1 VLNDCVSN
9 CSIFK
14 APFIE
19 RTVCIRQCA
28 APGSSVPARVA
39 GHADRADFF
48 GSFASILCSA
58 GGPSAAGAT
67 EEVGGRGIAISGCR
81 PLWVTGASATSQA
94 PAAWVI
100 FGSAAVVTEFL
111 EYSSAG
117 ASLIAGA
124 SAAASTCTTG
134 CFQGSSCDHSEAS
147 GSADRGGTSAPSA
160 PSHRRGATGAAR
172 RHSAIGHRVAGRW

>member
-1 VLNDCVSN
+1 MLNDCVSN
-9 CSIFK
+9 CSIFM

-48 GSFASILCSA
+48 GFCASIFCSHW
-58 GGPSAAGAT
+58 GPSAAGAT
-67 EEVGGRGIAISGCR
+67 EKVGPGIAISGGG
-81 PLWVTGASATSQA
+81 PLWATGGTSAHQ
-94 PAAWVI
+94 
-100 FGSAAVVTEFL
+100 GSAAWGIFCAAAVVPECR

-124 SAAASTCTTG
+124 GAAASACSTG
-134 CFQGSSCDHSEAS
+134 CFQSSSRAHSEAC
-147 GSADRGGTSAPSA
+147 GSAARGGTSAPSA

>member
-1 VLNDCVSN
+1 MLNDCVSN
-9 CSIFK
+9 CSIFM

-48 GSFASILCSA
+48 GFCASIFCSRW
-58 GGPSAAGAT
+58 GPSAAGAT
-67 EEVGGRGIAISGCR
+67 EKVGPGIAISGGG
-81 PLWVTGASATSQA
+81 PLWATGGTSAHQGS
-94 PAAWVI
+94 AAWGI
-100 FGSAAVVTEFL
+100 FCAAAVVTECR

-124 SAAASTCTTG
+124 GAAASACSTG
-134 CFQGSSCDHSEAS
+134 WFQSSSSAHSKAC
-147 GSADRGGTSAPSA
+147 GSAARGGTSAPSA